1 MCTVLGYCSSKVSE
15 ETCRDLL
22 SVASSRG
29 PDMTRTLRVPGGI
42 LGFDRLSIMG
52 LTEAGMQPFTRN
64 GNACVGNGELYGVR
78 PLQEYQ
84 T

>member
-15 ETCRDLL
+15 ETCQDLL

-52 LTEAGMQPFTRN
+52 LSEAGMQPFIRN
-64 GNACVGNGELYGVR
+64 LFGIIIFIPVR
-78 PLQEYQ
+78 SMGFVKP
-84 T
+84 